1 MNDKEN
7 PLLCTQGNPNSLKE
21 TSTCSLS
28 KHGSHLPRKMKW
40 VREKFITTHFVETI
54 ACNIHRSMWCP
65 THYTRCMWNSRW
77 DVSACAIAGHAKLII
92 FITITTVLLR
102 YLSALTFKWESHGP
116 HAIVLSSVRDPH
128 THSHSSGSVVQ
139 RVRHTYVNVRE
150 SLIRAKMINLACP
163 RTSAPISTSVMHNA

>member
-1 MNDKEN
+1 MQY
-7 PLLCTQGNPNSLKE
+7 TQVHVMSHTLYPVVYVELSLGCECVCNSWACQ
-21 TSTCSLS
+21 TY
-28 KHGSHLPRKMKW
+28 
-40 VREKFITTHFVETI
+40 HF
-54 ACNIHRSMWCP
+54 
-65 THYTRCMWNSRW
+65 HYNHNRFTQIL
-77 DVSACAIAGHAKLII
+77 AH
-92 FITITTVLLR
+92 
-102 YLSALTFKWESHGP
+102 ALTFKWESHGP